1 MAGTL
6 AGTLELAHTLSKE
19 ANNLRFWPVH
29 IITTNVA
36 GEAQATGSRRQ
47 DNKEQVEKKERGET
61 QDKAAVSACAAS

>member
-1 MAGTL
+1 M
-6 AGTLELAHTLSKE
+6 SKE

-36 GEAQATGSRRQ
+36 GEAQAAGNRRQ
-47 DNKEQVEKKERGET
+47 DNKEQVEKKEKEER